1 MLMLSILHRTKR
13 QALFYEMNVNS
24 CISAKYW
31 VVPFLP
37 DSNKKL
43 CRSYLL
49 YEKFCNFTFGEHSR
63 DRLWFFVTGYYK
75 NTTVSA

>member
-24 CISAKYW
+24 CINIGLYR
-31 VVPFLP
+31 FLP

-75 NTTVSA
+75 DTTVSA

>member
-49 YEKFCNFTFGEHSR
+49 YENISVPLKWDELN
-63 DRLWFFVTGYYK
+63 
-75 NTTVSA
+75 N

>member
-31 VVPFLP
+31 VVPF
-37 DSNKKL
+37 
-43 CRSYLL
+43 
-49 YEKFCNFTFGEHSR
+49 FTGQQ
-63 DRLWFFVTGYYK
+63 
-75 NTTVSA
+75 

>member
-43 CRSYLL
+43 AEVICYMKNFVISRSV
-49 YEKFCNFTFGEHSR
+49 NIAG
-63 DRLWFFVTGYYK
+63 
-75 NTTVSA
+75 TVCGSL